1 MNNRQTSLSLI
12 NSINSQAVD
21 HLSEAQQQVE
31 QLMKNNNMVNE
42 DIKGLRLTLISN

>member
-1 MNNRQTSLSLI
+1 MNNRQTSLSL
-12 NSINSQAVD
+12 INSQAVD

-42 DIKGLRLTLISN
+42 DIKGIEIDLNF